1 MNTRVRT
8 RIAPS
13 PTGAYHIGHMRTCL
27 YNYALARKNGGDFI
41 VRIEDTDQK
50 RFVDGAT
57 ERILADI
64 KDYGLDWDEGIDIG
78 GQYGPYKQTERLDI
92 YKEYIGQLLDKGFAY
107 YCFCSQERLDEV
119 REIQK
124 KNKQIPKYDRHCLK
138 LTKEEIDTKIKAGES
153 YVIRM
158 KMPENEVVEFED
170 SVRGKIR
177 INTKELDDQVLIK
190 SDGIPT
196 YHFAVVVD
204 DHLMKISHVL
214 RGEEWISSTPKQILL
229 YKFFGWDVP
238 VFCHLTVFL
247 DPEGKGKMS
256 KRKGSV
262 SARSFLD
269 DGYLPEALLNFLML
283 LGWNPG
289 TDKEIFSLEEF
300 VKEFSL
306 KRLHKKSPI
315 FDRKKLDYF
324 NSYYIR
330 LKSDKEFFEL
340 VRPFFEKELAKV
352 DLEKLKV
359 LAPLLRDRTITL
371 KQAVELGKFVFEEI
385 EFQKETINLKI
396 KDKELSRLMLTEIID
411 SLKKVD
417 FESQTAIQDVLIKLA
432 EVKNYNK
439 GDFFMALRIGLTGNS
454 VTPPI
459 VECMPLLGKEICQD
473 RLERLIK
480 KLEE

>member
-50 RFVDGAT
+50 RYVSGAI
-57 ERILADI
+57 EGILADI
-64 KDYGLDWDEGIDIG
+64 RDYGLDWDEGIDVG
-78 GQYGPYKQTERLDI
+78 GDFGPYKQTERLEI
-92 YKEYIGQLLDKGFAY
+92 YKKYIGELLDKGYAY
-107 YCFCSQERLDEV
+107 YCFCSQERLDKI

-124 KNKQIPKYDRHCLK
+124 KNKQIPKYDRHCLN
-138 LTKEEIDTKIKAGES
+138 LTKEEIETKIKAGKS

-158 KMPENEVVEFED
+158 KMPGNEIVEFND
-170 SVRGKIR
+170 LVRGTIK
-177 INTKELDDQVLIK
+177 INTNDLDDQVLIK

-229 YKFFGWDVP
+229 YKFFGWNVP

-247 DPEGKGKMS
+247 DPDGRGKMS

-269 DGYLPEALLNFLML
+269 EGYLSEALLNFLML

-306 KRLHKKSPI
+306 ERLHKKSPI

-330 LKSDKEFFEL
+330 LKTDNQFFDL
-340 VRPFFEKELAKV
+340 VKPFFKKELAEV
-352 DLEKLKV
+352 DVKKLKV
-359 LAPLLRDRTITL
+359 LAPLLRDRTVTL
-371 KQAVELGKFVFEEI
+371 KQAVELGRFVFEEI
-385 EFQKETINLKI
+385 EYDLDAIETKI
-396 KDKELSRLMLTEIID
+396 KDKNLARQILSDIIVV
-411 SLKKVD
+411 LKKND
-417 FESQTAIQDVLIKLA
+417 FESQTMIQDVLIKLA
-432 EVKNYNK
+432 EAKNYNK
-439 GDFFMALRIGLTGNS
+439 GDFFMALRIGLSGNS

-459 VECMPLLGKEICQD
+459 VECMPLIGKETCID
-473 RLERLIK
+473 RLKRLIK
-480 KLEE
+480 ELKE